1 MSVSPVVHPPV
12 GTPALVMTLEP
23 LVPFV
28 PLVPLVPLVPSTLSS
43 VSDHEELSQE

>member
-1 MSVSPVVHPPV
+1 MSVSPVEQSPV